1 MIKKTQ
7 KNTNHCVSTA
17 LSVFDCALFVQVIH
31 EVASD
36 PRSGYNNFCKFG
48 FTCLLH
54 DLTSYTEKHKS
65 LCFQRSQCFLTV
77 YQSQCVP
84 YTVSQQGSSFLRT
97 VNLVFF
103 ISLSF
108 IVFHQILKSGIADRG
123 TFTGVSEEGTPNLPF
138 AKAT

>member
-1 MIKKTQ
+1 MIKVLEIVMVNLGSISEQKTLI
-7 KNTNHCVSTA
+7 TVFPPI
-17 LSVFDCALFVQVIH
+17 SV
-31 EVASD
+31 
-36 PRSGYNNFCKFG
+36 
-48 FTCLLH
+48 
-54 DLTSYTEKHKS
+54 
-65 LCFQRSQCFLTV
+65 FLTV
-77 YQSQCVP
+77 YPSQCVP

-108 IVFHQILKSGIADRG
+108 IVFHQSRG

>member
-1 MIKKTQ
+1 MVTLEINSESMFISIVFKRHRKTLI
-7 KNTNHCVSTA
+7 TVFPPI
-17 LSVFDCALFVQVIH
+17 SV
-31 EVASD
+31 
-36 PRSGYNNFCKFG
+36 
-48 FTCLLH
+48 
-54 DLTSYTEKHKS
+54 
-65 LCFQRSQCFLTV
+65 FLTV
-77 YQSQCVP
+77 YPSQCVP

-108 IVFHQILKSGIADRG
+108 IVFHQSWG